1 MDFDLTDSASDS
13 AGDAELNDMLDLIG
27 HKCSICFTADSQTEL
42 AQCGDQFCYECLET
56 YVILPYSHSHHS
68 ADIGRERSK
77 RVFGG

>member
-42 AQCGDQFCYECLET
+42 AQCGDQFCYECLEA
-56 YVILPYSHSHHS
+56 YLAHLHFSSHST
-68 ADIGRERSK
+68 DIGKERSK